1 MPVAFSELCDTGE
14 KETSSVVMLSEL
26 RRFHLVDGQ
35 QRCVRLLDVAVAL
48 LDVDYP
54 PVTQVLFQQDA
65 EPRSLPWEAIQS
77 LDWQA
82 RHLHVTDLEAGQ
94 AVSLAS
100 AHETVLLQQDI
111 VDARILD
118 LQHRRVTRGND
129 LW

>member
-1 MPVAFSELCDTGE
+1 M
-14 KETSSVVMLSEL
+14 VMLSEL

-35 QRCVRLLDVAVAL
+35 QRRVRLLDVAVAL

-82 RHLHVTDLEAGQ
+82 RYLHVTDLEAGQ
-94 AVSLAS
+94 AISSQDAI
-100 AHETVLLQQDI
+100 LLQRDI
-111 VDARILD
+111 VDALILD
-118 LQHRRVTRGND
+118 LQHRRVTRAND
-129 LW
+129 L